1 MHKKGKIN
9 FRMDS
14 NFINGLLLTAD
25 PHRLTDL
32 YLTADARR
40 CSQMNCRYKLATRS
54 KELRRG
60 GACQSEDES
69 AEKNR

>member
-1 MHKKGKIN
+1 MHKKGEIN

-40 CSQMNCRYKLATRS
+40 YSQMNCRYKLATDTQT
-54 KELRRG
+54 KL
-60 GACQSEDES
+60 
-69 AEKNR
+69 NVVTFNFTNF